1 MGVIPGLKA
10 GFSSRVMEN
19 TTLRTISKGEIKGW
33 VREEAWNDLPA
44 HFFED
49 PVSSIQGRGGEV
61 LKESKWR
68 WAALIRFSNGRR
80 FFLKRDKTKGWGEGL
95 KYLLSPSKGQ
105 KEFRI
110 ASQLERRGLP
120 IPRPLGWMERVR
132 KGWVKE
138 SYYLSEAIG
147 TGVSFIEEA
156 AKSKEPHSINELAKT
171 VRKFQE
177 AGLFHRDLHGGNF
190 LWEDDNLFLV
200 DLHRAKL
207 VKSLS
212 LRRRLWDLSHLFLS
226 LRSMWGEEEEL
237 RFLDQYFEG
246 RLGDSQEREM
256 LRQRIHPVMN
266 RLRQRH
272 WRSRTKRCLKEST
285 EFTVQREKGIRY
297 FHRRDFPLDRLKRVM
312 EGHQNLVR
320 ERPFSLIKHSPEVI
334 VSILNDEAERVC
346 LKQFRYPSFWA
357 QMKEHFR
364 RSKGFKS
371 WRAANGVRARGL
383 PSLKP
388 LAFAERRDW
397 VGLKESFLLMEAPAS
412 DQEMDRYILKGFKDL
427 REKRLFIETFA
438 RWLDGLHHMRLY
450 HKDMKTCNILVS
462 ERTET
467 WNFHLLDFE
476 DLLMDEDM
484 NREKLFR
491 NFLQLNTSTP
501 RVMTK
506 VDRYRFFR
514 EYLRLN
520 PIVKDQKVFLRELV
534 DESRRRGL
542 VYVSPQGVVTAAM
555 G

>member
-1 MGVIPGLKA
+1 MESSNLK
-10 GFSSRVMEN
+10 RV
-19 TTLRTISKGEIKGW
+19 SKGEIKGW
-33 VREEAWNDLPA
+33 VKGEVSNELPT
-44 HFFED
+44 HFLED
-49 PVSSIQGRGGEV
+49 PVSSIQGRGAEV
-61 LKESKWR
+61 LKESMWR
-68 WAALIRFSNGRR
+68 WAGLIRFSSGRR
-80 FFLKRDKTKGWGEGL
+80 LFLKRDKTKGWGEGL
-95 KYLLSPSKGQ
+95 KYLFFPSKGQ
-105 KEFRI
+105 KEFHI
-110 ASQLERRGLP
+110 ASQLEQRGLP
-120 IPRPLGWMERVR
+120 IPHPLGWMERVR

-156 AKSKEPHSINELAKT
+156 AKSKEPRSINELAKT

-190 LWEDDNLFLV
+190 LWEDDKLFLI

-212 LRRRLWDLSHLFLS
+212 LRRRLWDLSHLFHS
-226 LRSMWGEEEEL
+226 LRSMWGEEEQL
-237 RFLDQYFEG
+237 QFLDQYFEG
-246 RLGDSQEREM
+246 RVDGSQKREM
-256 LRQRIHPVMN
+256 LHQRIYPVMN
-266 RLRQRH
+266 RLQQRQ
-272 WRSRTKRCLKEST
+272 WRSRTKRCLKESA
-285 EFTVQREKGIRY
+285 EFTVQRERGIRY
-297 FHRRDFPLDRLKRVM
+297 FRRRDFPLDRLKRVM
-312 EGHQNLVR
+312 EGHRDLVR
-320 ERPFSLIKHSPEVI
+320 ERPVSLIKYSPEVI
-334 VSILNDEAERVC
+334 VSILNDEAERICV
-346 LKQFRYPSFWA
+346 KQFCYPSFWA
-357 QMKEHFR
+357 RMKGHFR

-388 LAFAERRDW
+388 LALAERRDW
-397 VGLKESFLLMEAPAS
+397 IGLRESFLLMEALAN
-412 DQEMDRYILKGFKDL
+412 DQEMDRYILKGFEDL
-427 REKRLFIETFA
+427 KKKRLFIGTFA

-462 ERTET
+462 ETTET

-476 DLLMDEDM
+476 DLLMDEDI
-484 NREKLFR
+484 NRGKLFR

-520 PIVKDQKVFLRELV
+520 PIAKDQKIFLRALA

-542 VYVSPQGVVTAAM
+542 VYVSPQGVVTETM